1 MPRLLLV
8 GDPHVTVEEMPD
20 CQKLIDYTLKVAI
33 EQKVDR
39 VVFMG
44 DLYHT
49 HALVH
54 TGVMEFWRNAF
65 AQFKAKRFKVGVLLG
80 NHDQPGNSESTSH
93 ALLAHS
99 GAANVDV
106 WDTPEMEADFGY
118 IPYCH
123 TPDHFVKTAK
133 QLADGGAK
141 TILCHQTF
149 AGSVYEN
156 GFFAKD
162 GVNPDELPAGVQ
174 FISGH
179 IHTPQEFGPIWY
191 IGAPRWRTLSDANID
206 RNIWVIDVDGD
217 GVVTKRTPFSMKGI
231 CREIRYL
238 KIQDNEVKEGNA
250 LTDEEGNLVST
261 IDWRIDSYGSVQH
274 NDQLKKE
281 FARPGVKIRC
291 FNTDV
296 SKVTVKESD
305 GIDNAFMG
313 FMGTFKPKHGTPTDK
328 LASMFKERFQ

>member
-1 MPRLLLV
+1 MNRLLLV

-33 EQKVDR
+33 EQKVNR

-65 AQFKAKRFKVGVLLG
+65 DQFKAKRFKVGLLLG

-99 GAANVDV
+99 GASNVDV
-106 WDTPEMEADFGY
+106 WDDPDIGEVGY

-123 TPDHFVKTAK
+123 TPEQFVD
-133 QLADGGAK
+133 LATKLEAGGAK

-162 GVNPDELPAGVQ
+162 GVNPDDLPKGVQ

-191 IGAPRWRTLSDANID
+191 IGAPRWRILSDANID
-206 RNIWVIDVDGD
+206 RNIWVIDLDDDGA
-217 GVVTKRTPFSMKGI
+217 VIKRTPFSMKGV

-238 KIQDNEVKEGNA
+238 KIQDDEVKEGTVVTTPDGS
-250 LTDEEGNLVST
+250 LDPS
-261 IDWRIDSYGSVQH
+261 IDWRIDSYGSIAH
-274 NDQLKKE
+274 NDKLKKE

-291 FNTDV
+291 FNTDIA
-296 SKVTVKESD
+296 KVTVKESD

-313 FMGTFKPKHGTPTDK
+313 FMGIFKPKHGTPKAT
-328 LASMFKERFQ
+328 LESMFKERFQ